1 VASLNVIQASRRLIL
16 DAGAILAFRR
26 GDVRARAKRDR
37 ALGQGFVAAIPTPVL
52 AQVHRGGRDRARTDR
67 VLKAVGAFVPTSVDT
82 ARRAGELLGRSGLT
96 DAIDGIVAAEALRAV
111 PSVILTSD
119 PDDMERL
126 IEGQPESRRVLI
138 IGV

>member
-1 VASLNVIQASRRLIL
+1 
-16 DAGAILAFRR
+16 
-26 GDVRARAKRDR
+26 
-37 ALGQGFVAAIPTPVL
+37 
-52 AQVHRGGRDRARTDR
+52 
-67 VLKAVGAFVPTSVDT
+67 VPTSVDT